1 MQFDLW
7 IFYLEIDQIIQI
19 GQISKFCN
27 INLIFMG
34 EILSFLTMRTV
45 IIFIATTFSILVVM
59 LTLNIVT
66 VDEVAVILNMS
77 PEAANAF
84 KLVISRI
91 QEVTGN
97 ILDITSQLFNKLFSW
112 AGVDVDLNKIKID
125 VGSAPVDAN
134 HGATQNGQAPATRT
148 APPANYPVDKDA
160 TYDYKA
166 F

>member
-1 MQFDLW
+1 
-7 IFYLEIDQIIQI
+7 
-19 GQISKFCN
+19 
-27 INLIFMG
+27 MG
-34 EILSFLTMRTV
+34 EILSFLTMRSV

-59 LTLNIVT
+59 LTLNIIT
-66 VDEVAVILNMS
+66 VDEVAVILDMS
-77 PEAANAF
+77 PQAANAF

-97 ILDITSQLFNKLFSW
+97 VLDITSQLLNKVLGW
-112 AGVDVDLNKIKID
+112 AGVEVDLNKIKVDVGANPAGGD
-125 VGSAPVDAN
+125 VGSSQGGAASGAAGNGSSGAPVKS
-134 HGATQNGQAPATRT
+134 

>member
-1 MQFDLW
+1 
-7 IFYLEIDQIIQI
+7 
-19 GQISKFCN
+19 
-27 INLIFMG
+27 MG
-34 EILSFLTMRTV
+34 EMLSFLTMRTV
-45 IIFIATTFSILVVM
+45 IIFAATTFSILVVM

-97 ILDITSQLFNKLFSW
+97 ILDIASQLLNKVLSW
-112 AGVDVDLNKIKID
+112 AGVEVDLNKIKID
-125 VGSAPVDAN
+125 VGN
-134 HGATQNGQAPATRT
+134 HGADAAQGGGANGNVQP
-148 APPANYPVDKDA
+148 APPANHPVEKEA
-160 TYDYKA
+160 TYGYKS

>member
-1 MQFDLW
+1 
-7 IFYLEIDQIIQI
+7 
-19 GQISKFCN
+19 
-27 INLIFMG
+27 MG
-34 EILSFLTMRTV
+34 EILSFMTMRTV
-45 IIFIATTFSILVVM
+45 AIFAATTFSILVVM
-59 LTLNIVT
+59 LSLNIVT
-66 VDEVAVILNMS
+66 VDEVATILNMS

-125 VGSAPVDAN
+125 VNHDATTNHTAPHNA
-134 HGATQNGQAPATRT
+134 APAHG
-148 APPANYPVDKDA
+148 VEKDPMNGE
-160 TYDYKA
+160 YEA

>member
-1 MQFDLW
+1 
-7 IFYLEIDQIIQI
+7 
-19 GQISKFCN
+19 
-27 INLIFMG
+27 MG
-34 EILSFLTMRTV
+34 GILSFLTMRTV
-45 IIFIATTFSILVVM
+45 IIFGATTFSILVVM
-59 LTLNIVT
+59 LTLNIIT

-97 ILDITSQLFNKLFSW
+97 ILDIASQLLNKVLSW

-125 VGSAPVDAN
+125 VNADAAQG
-134 HGATQNGQAPATRT
+134 GANGGHAPAKV